1 MGYTIRNLYF
11 THVIFVENI
20 WDFFHCLWY
29 IILLDVFSSTKNWG
43 NGKNVIY
50 GATSKESAKIGFH
63 ATSKHES
70 LTDIKGQGIYS

>member
-1 MGYTIRNLYF
+1 MIYSVR
-11 THVIFVENI
+11 
-20 WDFFHCLWY
+20 C
-29 IILLDVFSSTKNWG
+29 FSSTKNWG

>member
-1 MGYTIRNLYF
+1 M
-11 THVIFVENI
+11 
-20 WDFFHCLWY
+20 FFHQRKMGEM
-29 IILLDVFSSTKNWG
+29 V
-43 NGKNVIY
+43 KNVIY

>member
-20 WDFFHCLWY
+20 GDFF
-29 IILLDVFSSTKNWG
+29 LLFMIYSVRCFSSTKNWG